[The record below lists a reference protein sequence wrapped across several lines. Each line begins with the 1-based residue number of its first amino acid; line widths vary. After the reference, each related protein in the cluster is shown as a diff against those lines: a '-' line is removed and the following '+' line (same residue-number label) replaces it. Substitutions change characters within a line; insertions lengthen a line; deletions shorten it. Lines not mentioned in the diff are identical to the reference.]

1 MTWEEFRKQPVTIK
15 EYEDTDIECPKC
27 GEKVKRYGRMVIT
40 TYPVKYQYC
49 CFSCGWYGVA

>member
-27 GEKVKRYGRMVIT
+27 GAKIKRYTRVVLT
-40 TYPVKYQYC
+40 TYPAKYQYC